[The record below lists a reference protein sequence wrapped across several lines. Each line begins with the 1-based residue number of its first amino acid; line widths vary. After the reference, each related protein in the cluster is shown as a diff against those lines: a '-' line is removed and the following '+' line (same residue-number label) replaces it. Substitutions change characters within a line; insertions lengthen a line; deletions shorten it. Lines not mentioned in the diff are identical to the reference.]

1 VYSKEWLEKGHMKLI
16 EFIRSLGMSE
26 ITGKVIE
33 IFQGEIASG
42 RNRGEPFWSIT
53 LKEQPDEKLTC
64 FSDGEKKGWI
74 EGLEQD
80 KDYTFVV
87 KASGKYINIV
97 GQTVPCEDV
106 GGDMREETGEEGEK
120 PVKKKLVKVAT
131 KRKPPVVTS
140 TMNEE
145 RKYKNRISALSSAV
159 EYICATDPTVK
170 EEELMECA
178 DRFLEW
184 LNK

>member
-1 VYSKEWLEKGHMKLI
+1 
-16 EFIRSLGMSE
+16 MSE

-33 IFQGEIASG
+33 IFQGEVASG
-42 RNRGEPFWSIT
+42 RNVGEPFWSIT
-53 LKEQPDEKLTC
+53 LKENPDEKLTC
-64 FSDGEKKGWI
+64 FADGEKKGWI

-106 GGDMREETGEEGEK
+106 GGDMREETEGEEK
-120 PVKKKLVKVAT
+120 PVKKKLVKVVE
-131 KRKPPVVTS
+131 KRKPPVTTS
-140 TMNEE
+140 TASSE
-145 RKYKNRISALSSAV
+145 RVFKNRISALQAGV
-159 EYICATDPTVK
+159 TYICATDPTVSEK
-170 EEELMECA
+170 ELMAQVE
-178 DRFLEW
+178 RFLAW